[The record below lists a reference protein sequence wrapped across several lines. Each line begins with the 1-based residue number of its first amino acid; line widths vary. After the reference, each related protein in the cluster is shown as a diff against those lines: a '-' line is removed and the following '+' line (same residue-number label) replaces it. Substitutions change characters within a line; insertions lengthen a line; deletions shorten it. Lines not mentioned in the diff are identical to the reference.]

1 MPADAADERSDG
13 CQRRHELLSSLTVI
27 CAQTQLLQ
35 RQLARMDG
43 FADRDRARL
52 GKGLAAILTA
62 ARALTASARHV
73 PGIRKGREDR
83 EAS

>member
-1 MPADAADERSDG
+1 MPADATDEPNAGR
-13 CQRRHELLSSLTVI
+13 QRRHELLSALTVI

-43 FADRDRARL
+43 FAESDRARL
-52 GKGLAAILTA
+52 VKGLAAILTA
-62 ARALTASARHV
+62 ARALTASARQV
-73 PGIRKGREDR
+73 PGIREDR

>member
-1 MPADAADERSDG
+1 MPADATDERSDG
-13 CQRRHELLSSLTVI
+13 RQCRHELLSALTVI
-27 CAQTQLLQ
+27 CARTQLLQ

-43 FADRDRARL
+43 FTESDRARL

-62 ARALTASARHV
+62 ARALTASTRKV
-73 PGIRKGREDR
+73 PGIREDH

>member
-1 MPADAADERSDG
+1 MPADATDERSNG
-13 CQRRHELLSSLTVI
+13 RQRRHELLSALTVI

-43 FADRDRARL
+43 FAESDRARL
-52 GKGLAAILTA
+52 VKGLAAILTA
-62 ARALTASARHV
+62 ARALTASARQV
-73 PGIRKGREDR
+73 PGIREDR

>member
-1 MPADAADERSDG
+1 MPTDPANELSDP
-13 CQRRHELLSSLTVI
+13 QRRRHELLSSLTVI

-43 FADRDRARL
+43 FADGDRARL
-52 GKGLAAILTA
+52 VKGLAAILTA
-62 ARALTASARHV
+62 ARALTTRARQV
-73 PGIRKGREDR
+73 PGIGQDR

>member
-1 MPADAADERSDG
+1 MPADATDERSDG
-13 CQRRHELLSSLTVI
+13 RQRRHELLSALTVV

-43 FADRDRARL
+43 FAASDRTRL
-52 GKGLAAILTA
+52 VKGLAAILTA
-62 ARALTASARHV
+62 ARALTASASKLPR
-73 PGIRKGREDR
+73 IRENR

>member
-1 MPADAADERSDG
+1 MPADATDERSDDR
-13 CQRRHELLSSLTVI
+13 QRRHELLSALTVI

-35 RQLARMDG
+35 RRLARMDG
-43 FADRDRARL
+43 FAESDRARL

-62 ARALTASARHV
+62 ARALTTSARQLSV
-73 PGIRKGREDR
+73 IREDR

>member
-1 MPADAADERSDG
+1 MPADATDEPNDG
-13 CQRRHELLSSLTVI
+13 RQRRHELLSALTVV

-43 FADRDRARL
+43 FAESDRARL
-52 GKGLAAILTA
+52 VKGLAAILTA
-62 ARALTASARHV
+62 ARALTASARQV
-73 PGIRKGREDR
+73 PGIREDR

>member
-1 MPADAADERSDG
+1 MPADATDERSAG
-13 CQRRHELLSSLTVI
+13 RQRRHELLSALTVI

-43 FADRDRARL
+43 FAESDRARL
-52 GKGLAAILTA
+52 VKGLAAILPA
-62 ARALTASARHV
+62 ARALTASARQV
-73 PGIRKGREDR
+73 PGIREDR